1 MHSGHGVS
9 VGLSLSL
16 GVGVGVGVGGWEQLL
31 SQFLLQ
37 PV

>member
-31 SQFLLQ
+31 SQFLVQ